1 MGEIITF
8 YSYKGGTGRTMALA
22 NVGWLLAS
30 AGKKVLLVDW
40 DLEAPGLHRYLHPFL
55 LDKELIASRGI
66 IDVVMDFSIQAMTP
80 AAGGEG
86 SDWYKKYADI
96 LRCALSLNWSEFGEG
111 RLDLLPAGQQT
122 ATYATRVNSFSWDN
136 FYERLG
142 GGTFLEAVK
151 ASMKKE
157 YDYVLVDSRTGVSD
171 TSGICTVQLPDK
183 VVICF
188 TLNRQSIQGAAAVA
202 ESIVQARAKEPKL
215 PPLEIF
221 PVPTRVERAEH
232 VRLEAARTA
241 ARDLF
246 SNFLGGWDEVKRRAY
261 WKEIEVFYQPY
272 YAYEEVPATFGEER
286 AEIGS
291 MLYSME
297 RLAGYLTGVSGWKM
311 PSAQQRDIVLGQYLR
326 VKPVGPG
333 VEVSPALLDQIMP
346 VAEAAPSAS
355 PSLSPPPPAPV
366 LEWRHQPHH
375 GALPMLPPP
384 SPMPRLRD
392 EDTESRRHW
401 FFLSYADGE
410 DLSKITI
417 LRDDL
422 DQQLRAFIGLAATG
436 ESLGWVV
443 PVAGDPVWPPGRRR
457 ALQSSRMV
465 VCLISPRYLQS
476 EQAGREFTLLHPS
489 IPVLPV
495 MWERVTTIPPALAQL
510 QFFQGPQLL
519 ERGLRHIMRVS
530 RFRSDYHSCV
540 LEMARKIADLGSIP
554 KPMIRLPESLAGVP
568 NAFVH
573 TAEPASEVLFV
584 CAVPSWAQAGSAGLT
599 ADLYGETAGSW
610 RPWGGRS
617 LDEILTSVAQQ
628 AQLRSRL
635 IPADRSALEQ
645 VQQSE
650 HEGQI
655 SLGLVDPNA
664 LKVPGLRVKEL
675 RPIQRIGII
684 TEPGSVFEGLEAHSE
699 EQLVSVVR
707 EELEKLRVAA
717 INRAVE
723 RRGFG
728 DTALL
733 S

>member
-80 AAGGEG
+80 AAGEG

-232 VRLEAARTA
+232 VRLEAARIA

-246 SNFLGGWDEVKRRAY
+246 SNFLSGWDEDKRQAY

-311 PSAQQRDIVLGQYLR
+311 PSAKQRDIILGQYLR
-326 VKPVGPG
+326 VKPIGPVAG
-333 VEVSPALLDQIMP
+333 SPLLLDQIMP
-346 VAEAAPSAS
+346 VSPTAAPDSGPKISRVIDKTGA
-355 PSLSPPPPAPV
+355 PSY
-366 LEWRHQPHH
+366 
-375 GALPMLPPP
+375 
-384 SPMPRLRD
+384 
-392 EDTESRRHW
+392 W
-401 FFLSYADGE
+401 FFLSYGE
-410 DLSKITI
+410 SDDLSLI
-417 LRDDL
+417 LKLWSDL
-422 DQQLRAFIGLAATG
+422 EDEI
-436 ESLGWVV
+436 
-443 PVAGDPVWPPGRRR
+443 RRR
-457 ALQSSRMV
+457 TGLSEKDHVGFLDAADVDGRSVSPQDRRYALEQSRAV
-465 VCLISPRYLQS
+465 VCLVSPGYLRS
-476 EQAGREFTLLHPS
+476 DQAGREFTILQKSVP
-489 IPVLPV
+489 ILPV
-495 MWERVTTIPPALAQL
+495 MWERVTKLPAVLERI
-510 QFFQGPQLL
+510 QFAGGW
-519 ERGLRHIMRVS
+519 ERGLRNIVRLS
-530 RFRSDYHSCV
+530 RFRDEYLGCLDY
-540 LEMARKIADLGSIP
+540 LARSIVDLGG
-554 KPMIRLPESLAGVP
+554 KPRQRVVVPENLADVP
-568 NAFVH
+568 NAFSEAA
-573 TAEPASEVLFV
+573 AEPGTEVLFLY
-584 CAVPSWAQAGSAGLT
+584 AVPTRAQAASAGLQSE
-599 ADLYGETAGSW
+599 LYGDTAGSW
-610 RPWGGRS
+610 RPWAGRS
-617 LDEILTSVAQQ
+617 LDEIVTSVAQSARLQ
-628 AQLRSRL
+628 SRG
-635 IPADRSALEQ
+635 IPADSDASEQLHRSERD
-645 VQQSE
+645 
-650 HEGQI
+650 GQI
-655 SLGLVDPNA
+655 TLGLLDPHAGMIPA
-664 LKVPGLRVKEL
+664 LVLGDRT
-675 RPIQRIGII
+675 RRISII
-684 TEPGSVFEGLEAHSE
+684 TETGTRYQGPEAHSE
-699 EQLVSVVR
+699 EQLASIVR
-707 EELEKLRVAA
+707 EELEKLRAAA
-717 INRAVE
+717 INRAAE
-723 RRGFG
+723 LRGFG
-728 DTALL
+728 DTAPSL

>member
-8 YSYKGGTGRTMALA
+8 YSCKGGTGRTMALA

-202 ESIVQARAKEPKL
+202 ESIVHARAKESKL
-215 PPLEIF
+215 PPLGIF

-246 SNFLGGWDEVKRRAY
+246 SNFLGSWDEDKRKAY

-311 PSAQQRDIVLGQYLR
+311 PSAEKRDIVLGQYLR
-326 VKPVGPG
+326 VKPVVAGLEAPPKLP
-333 VEVSPALLDQIMP
+333 EPISP
-346 VAEAAPSAS
+346 VAESAPGQPQPVVSLPSAMS
-355 PSLSPPPPAPV
+355 T
-366 LEWRHQPHH
+366 RF
-375 GALPMLPPP
+375 
-384 SPMPRLRD
+384 
-392 EDTESRRHW
+392 W
-401 FFLSYADGE
+401 FFISYVD
-410 DLSKITI
+410 
-417 LRDDL
+417 RDDRPLIERLWNDLEGEIRRTMGLSGEEHVGFL
-422 DQQLRAFIGLAATG
+422 DKFLDNSDVNRQSVSPHDRRYVWQQSRAA
-436 ESLGWVV
+436 
-443 PVAGDPVWPPGRRR
+443 
-457 ALQSSRMV
+457 
-465 VCLISPRYLQS
+465 VCLISPRYLRS
-476 EQAGREFTLLHPS
+476 EQAGREFTILQQS
-489 IPVLPV
+489 VPVVPV
-495 MWERVTTIPPALAQL
+495 MWDRVTALPTALPQL
-510 QFFQGPQLL
+510 QFARGAQLAD
-519 ERGLRHIMRVS
+519 RGLRNIMRVS
-530 RFRSDYHSCV
+530 RFHNDYVVCLRLLAQTILALGDV
-540 LEMARKIADLGSIP
+540 TRPYVDVPDKMA
-554 KPMIRLPESLAGVP
+554 EVP
-568 NAFVH
+568 NAFSE
-573 TAEPASEVLFV
+573 TAAEPGSEALFV
-584 CAVPSWAQAGSAGLT
+584 CAVPTREQAMSAGLK

-617 LDEILTSVAQQ
+617 LEEISKVA
-628 AQLRSRL
+628 AMEARLQLRV
-635 IPADRSALEQ
+635 IPADSNGIEQLQRSER
-645 VQQSE
+645 
-650 HEGQI
+650 EGQI

-664 LKVPGLRVKEL
+664 LKIPGLVVREP
-675 RPIQRIGII
+675 RSIRRIWII
-684 TEPGSVFEGLEAHSE
+684 TGTGSTPDTQTEFREWGIEGPEAHSE
-699 EQLVSVVR
+699 EHLVSIVR
-707 EELEKLRVAA
+707 EELEKLRASAIKRAA
-717 INRAVE
+717 E

-728 DTALL
+728 SGLL
-733 S
+733 PRLS

>member
-86 SDWYKKYADI
+86 SDWYKKYADV

-151 ASMKKE
+151 DSMKKE

-232 VRLEAARTA
+232 VRLEAARIA

-246 SNFLGGWDEVKRRAY
+246 SNFLSGWWDEDKRRAY
-261 WKEIEVFYQPY
+261 WREIEVFYQPY
-272 YAYEEVPATFGEER
+272 YAYEEIPATFGEER

-311 PSAQQRDIVLGQYLR
+311 PSAKQRDIVLGQYLR
-326 VKPVGPG
+326 VKPVAEV
-333 VEVSPALLDQIMP
+333 VEAAPKPPDPISP
-346 VAEAAPSAS
+346 VAETAPSRPQPVVS
-355 PSLSPPPPAPV
+355 LPSAMST
-366 LEWRHQPHH
+366 RF
-375 GALPMLPPP
+375 
-384 SPMPRLRD
+384 
-392 EDTESRRHW
+392 W
-401 FFLSYADGE
+401 FFISYVD
-410 DLSKITI
+410 
-417 LRDDL
+417 RDDRPLIERLWNDLEGEIRRIMGLSGEEHVGFL
-422 DQQLRAFIGLAATG
+422 DKFLENSDVNRQSVSPHDRRYIWLQGRA
-436 ESLGWVV
+436 
-443 PVAGDPVWPPGRRR
+443 
-457 ALQSSRMV
+457 V
-465 VCLISPRYLQS
+465 VCLISPRYLRS
-476 EQAGREFTLLHPS
+476 EQAGREFTILQQS
-489 IPVLPV
+489 VPVVPV
-495 MWERVTTIPPALAQL
+495 MWERVTALPTALAQL
-510 QFFQGPQLL
+510 QFARGAQLA
-519 ERGLRHIMRVS
+519 ERGLRNIMRVS
-530 RFRSDYHSCV
+530 RFQNDYVVCLRLLAQTILALGDV
-540 LEMARKIADLGSIP
+540 TRPYVDVPDKMA
-554 KPMIRLPESLAGVP
+554 EVP
-568 NAFVH
+568 NAFSE
-573 TAEPASEVLFV
+573 TAPEPGSEALFV
-584 CAVPSWAQAGSAGLT
+584 CVVPTREQAMSAGLK

-617 LDEILTSVAQQ
+617 LEEIVKVA
-628 AQLRSRL
+628 AMEARLRLRD
-635 IPADRSALEQ
+635 IPAEGNAVEQ
-645 VQQSE
+645 LQKSE
-650 HEGQI
+650 REGQI
-655 SLGLVDPNA
+655 SLGLMDPNT
-664 LKVPGLRVKEL
+664 LKIPSFVAREPRSI
-675 RPIQRIGII
+675 RSIWII
-684 TEPGSVFEGLEAHSE
+684 TGSTLATQTEFREWGIEGPEAHSE
-699 EQLVSVVR
+699 EQLVSIVR

-717 INRAVE
+717 INLAAK
-723 RRGFG
+723 RRGLG
-728 DTALL
+728 SGLPPRI